1 MILDADVLIDLYR
14 RRPAAQGWFASLTDI
29 PLLAG
34 LAAMELMEG
43 AANRHEMRN
52 VRRFLF
58 PFILSWP
65 TEADMVRAHTS
76 YQPLRLAHGIELV
89 DCLIAATATG
99 LGQDLATFNRKHF
112 RAVPGLVTVQ
122 PYTR

>member
-76 YQPLRLAHGIELV
+76 YQPLRLAHGIESSGV
-89 DCLIAATATG
+89 SEIGCRRRYTCIINIAARGTKPKAA
-99 LGQDLATFNRKHF
+99 L
-112 RAVPGLVTVQ
+112 
-122 PYTR
+122 